1 MLSTSNPPARR
12 SCVRHDATSIMANTT
27 PTAPPP
33 YAVGSYNL
41 DAANATTDPDHHPNE
56 PFECPLI
63 ERLRSFSKT
72 AFKRER
78 NCVYGENQHH
88 KKRIDK
94 QSVFYRAGYRPIPN
108 PDHHP

>member
-41 DAANATTDPDHHPNE
+41 DAANATTDPDHHPFRTAT
-56 PFECPLI
+56 PPVCFGPLI
-63 ERLRSFSKT
+63 PPQFNAYAAKGS
-72 AFKRER
+72 
-78 NCVYGENQHH
+78 
-88 KKRIDK
+88 
-94 QSVFYRAGYRPIPN
+94 
-108 PDHHP
+108 